1 MPSLGADMDAG
12 TLIAWHMAVGDH
24 VKRGDIVAEV
34 DTDKSVIDVE
44 TFTTGTVERLL
55 VEEGARVPV
64 GTPLA
69 LIRAD
74 AEVAAPGAVPTAPAA
89 APEVVPVA
97 PAAPEVVAAVKL
109 PAEVASAV
117 PAAAAAPSRRP
128 AASPLARRH
137 AEALGVDLADVTGTG
152 PGGAIT
158 TADVEHHAQARA
170 AVPDHKPRR
179 KKTTRGG
186 AEPGRSAPEPVA
198 PAAPT
203 AQEVAGPPTVAPR
216 TEALAGKERQAALRR
231 AIAASMARS
240 KREIPHYYLSSDVD
254 VGRAVAWLTERNEAL
269 PVTERLLPAALLLKA
284 TALALRET
292 PDLNGVW
299 DSGDFHRSDHVHL
312 GVAIALRGGGL
323 VAPAI
328 HDADALGLADLMAA
342 LRDLVG
348 RARAGRLRS
357 SEMSDPTVTVTNFG
371 DQGVDVAFPVIYP
384 PQVAIVGFGRIRER
398 PWAVDGLLGV
408 RPVLTATLAAD
419 HRVTDGH
426 RGALFL
432 TALDRLLQAPETL

>member
-24 VKRGDIVAEV
+24 VTRGDIVAEV

-74 AEVAAPGAVPTAPAA
+74 AEVAAP
-89 APEVVPVA
+89 EVVPPAPVA
-97 PAAPEVVAAVKL
+97 PEAVPAGTPATGEVAAVTL
-109 PAEVASAV
+109 PAEGAPVV
-117 PAAAAAPSRRP
+117 PVAAAAPSRRP

-158 TADVEHHAQARA
+158 TADVEHHAEARA
-170 AVPDHKPRR
+170 AAAEHRPRR

-186 AEPGRSAPEPVA
+186 GEPGQPAAEPVPA
-198 PAAPT
+198 PAAP
-203 AQEVAGPPTVAPR
+203 AAREGAGPPAAAPR
-216 TEALAGKERQAALRR
+216 TEALAGKERQVALRR

-240 KREIPHYYLSSDVD
+240 KREIPHYYLSADVE
-254 VGRAVAWLTERNEAL
+254 VARAVAWLADRNEAL

-284 TALALRET
+284 TALALHET

-299 DSGDFHRSDHVHL
+299 EAGGLHRSDHVHL

-328 HDADALGLADLMAA
+328 HDADTLGLADLMAA

-348 RARAGRLRS
+348 RARAGRLRA

-432 TALDRLLQAPETL
+432 TALERLLQAPETL